1 MNEELHNA
9 AETDP
14 WHTSFEVSSVSRLDL
29 VQAGFPQE
37 LVAQLTDEH
46 MARIAA
52 KMGDYYTDQ
61 GYWEHVTRATEQ
73 ITNLQKAFGSESE

>member
-1 MNEELHNA
+1 MNEELHNTP
-9 AETDP
+9 ETDP
-14 WHTSFEVSSVSRLDL
+14 WHTSFEVSRLDL

-61 GYWEHVTRATEQ
+61 GYWEHVTSATEH
-73 ITNLQKAFGSESE
+73 ITNLQKEFGYESE